1 MGRGASDCDAERAH
15 RADALGARTSC
26 SSFVGCDCGGKR
38 AAAMYSLV
46 GSAKLNR
53 LDPELYLPT
62 VLARIAVS
70 FPKRGTDPR
79 ASSCDN

>member
-1 MGRGASDCDAERAH
+1 
-15 RADALGARTSC
+15 
-26 SSFVGCDCGGKR
+26 
-38 AAAMYSLV
+38 MYSLV
-46 GSAKLNR
+46 GSAKLNG